1 MSQLSQRSVI
11 RCELLDDDL
20 LLSSVII
27 DQIKKLRSLARTE
40 VDMSTLRIGFE
51 RDGLHFFIRTT
62 VLEAVTVG
70 SEWVPVDSAFRL
82 EHGRVLTIDYRGEPD
97 RPWITLDNGW
107 GGRLDYFHRYYARH
121 VDPVNE
127 VPKVGSYW
135 IMTHPIGVGT
145 KWRCAYADPGL
156 ASPQLV
162 TMIAVNGDG
171 DEWSGTVADFN
182 NHFRRCS
189 G

>member
-27 DQIKKLRSLARTE
+27 DQLKKLRSAARTE

-51 RDGLHFFIRTT
+51 RDGFHFFIRTT

-70 SEWVPVDSAFRL
+70 SEWITSTPNKVWGPF
-82 EHGRVLTIDYRGEPD
+82 RVLTIDYRGEPD

-107 GGRLDYFHRYYARH
+107 AGRLDYFHRYYARH
-121 VDPVNE
+121 VEPVNE

-135 IMTHPIGVGT
+135 THTSAGH
-145 KWRCAYADPGL
+145 KWR
-156 ASPQLV
+156 V
-162 TMIAVNGDG
+162 TQVCGEAISAVRVDVAKPRPPW
-171 DEWSGTVADFN
+171 EGTVADFN